1 MNLNRFKEIN
11 LFNAGT
17 SFFKQ
22 LKVPLNSNTT
32 TPLHLKDILKDKFKS
47 QEIFEKVSAAY
58 FLGLVDKSV
67 FDDNLSLLED
77 KKISY
82 EQADKKIHADYEG
95 MMIFAVRIEG
105 IASPTRTQ
113 LSDLTR
119 AFNRASQSL
128 PVVVLFQYGNFIT
141 LATSERTNY
150 KQVWREGEKIG
161 KISLLKDIDTLNPH
175 TGHIKILDDLERKR
189 DVRDF
194 SGLYQQWRDV
204 FNVQILN
211 AQFYKD
217 LSAWYYYAVSKI
229 KLPKIPDAYAGRANP
244 EEENIKQFVIRLIA
258 RLIFCWFLKEKEQL
272 IAPELLA
279 LYDHQGNPRYFIIK
293 EDEKTFLKENSYYG
307 GILQNIFFNCLNRP
321 MNYPK
326 GRLKKSEEAKYDP
339 TGRTKAEKK
348 LDYCCKHYLKK
359 NFDYDL
365 FNSIPFLNGG
375 LFDKIEGDNLWDRID
390 DKNIS
395 IPNELFYGRNL
406 SIGAGRNTIVAEG
419 INRILS
425 RYKFT
430 IAENTPLEEEVAL
443 DPELLGLIFENLLAE
458 VNTDDQA
465 ASKSAKKASG
475 SYYTPR
481 KVIDYMVNESLLLYL
496 KNYFKV
502 HGFDNKGK
510 KINDLV
516 YLDKVDSSDSKFCTT
531 IVNALD
537 DIKILDPACGSG
549 AFPMGML
556 NRIVQF
562 LLLVDPDNN
571 LWLSKYIKK
580 LPPELQETTRK
591 ELVRHDLN
599 YVRKLGIIRN
609 AIYGIDIQPMA
620 SHITKLRFFISL
632 LIDQKVDKSK
642 PDNNYNIIS
651 FPNIETKII
660 CADSLKNASTQ
671 LDWTDVN
678 LFEKL
683 KKSKEKY
690 YQPQIASKLE
700 EKDKIAEEIA
710 EMLSALY
717 SNFAEEITGRKAPD
731 PKSEKE
737 RNKHIFKEWFMHGS
751 VSAPFFNIDLFFPE
765 LEGVG
770 FDIVL
775 GNPPYGGAKISN
787 DLKNALG
794 IESKDPYG
802 AFISR
807 FIGDGTH
814 KRPTPLKRSGILALI
829 VSDTFMT
836 IKSHKP
842 LRRQI
847 MKNYIH
853 KMIRVH
859 PDTFK
864 ATVNTAIIIIQRNI
878 FPKNTPPDKY
888 NIDPNHHCLMADLT
902 TVSIHEKH
910 DRFLELLY
918 RTIDAEAVE
927 DIEKDSN
934 KLPVLKMHGDNWT
947 SESSEEYAIYT
958 YPQNLINTNSNL
970 PFFVASPKL
979 FAFMN
984 DNNDQTNRVKTKKKD
999 INGKQVQARY
1009 IPINGKEI
1017 PVVKLGEIADVKQGL
1032 ATGDN
1037 KAYLFQ
1043 NPQARGNYRSIEEF
1057 KEFLLTESDLEK
1069 ILNNEKLRLAVID
1082 KGISKNNEK
1091 SARYFDGRYIVPYD
1105 KGGASDAE
1113 GGWMPN
1119 YYVPTDYFIDW
1130 SEWAII
1136 RMKTYT
1142 IAQRIRDNNENK
1154 RILPHYETQKAAV
1167 FRNTDTYFLEGIT
1180 FSSRGV
1186 YSPTFRLK
1194 NNILYDKESSSIY
1207 SQRINELILIL
1218 NSRMTRYLFKND
1230 IQHTISSD
1238 VDSLKEID
1246 IFVSNLNKLNIS
1258 QCTQIIKKQ
1267 KQNPRYDYAS
1277 HEQIEIDRLVYEAYG
1292 LNEDDIQEVENWYV
1306 RRYPKLAAAQKA
1318 NLEAK
1323 QKAES
1328 K

>member
-1 MNLNRFKEIN
+1 MNLKIFAETNFFE
-11 LFNAGT
+11 AGT

-22 LKVPLNSNTT
+22 LNIRLNSNTT

-67 FDDNLSLLED
+67 FDDNLSLFED
-77 KKISY
+77 EKISY
-82 EQADKKIHADYEG
+82 EQADKKIHAGYEG
-95 MMIFAVRIEG
+95 MMIFAVQIDG
-105 IASPTRTQ
+105 IASPTRTH
-113 LSDLTR
+113 LADLTR
-119 AFNRASQSL
+119 AFNRASKNL
-128 PVVVLFQYGNFIT
+128 PVVVLFQYGSFIT
-141 LATSERTNY
+141 LATSKRTKY
-150 KQVWREGEKIG
+150 KQFWREGEKIG

-175 TGHIKILDDLERKR
+175 TGHIKILDNLALKP

-194 SGLYQQWRDV
+194 SGLYQQWRKVFDV
-204 FNVQILN
+204 QLLN
-211 AQFYKD
+211 RNFYKD

-229 KLPKIPDAYAGRANP
+229 RLSDIPDAYAGRANP

-258 RLIFCWFLKEKEQL
+258 RLIFCWFLKEKEEL
-272 IAPELLA
+272 IAPELLE
-279 LYDHQGNPRYFIIK
+279 LYDSQGNPRYLIIK
-293 EDEKTFLKENSYYG
+293 EDEKTFLKANSYYG
-307 GILQNIFFNCLNRP
+307 GILQNIFFNCLNKP

-326 GRLKKSEEAKYDP
+326 GRFKTSDYARYDP
-339 TGRTKAEKK
+339 TGRTKDEKK
-348 LDYCCKHYLKK
+348 LDYYCKHYLKE

-365 FNSIPFLNGG
+365 FNNIPFLNGG
-375 LFDKIEGDNLWDRID
+375 LFDKIEGDNLWDQID
-390 DKNIS
+390 DKNTS
-395 IPNELFYGRNL
+395 IPNELFYGKN
-406 SIGAGRNTIVAEG
+406 SSEG

-475 SYYTPR
+475 TYYTPR

-496 KNYFKV
+496 KNYFKE
-502 HGFDNKGK
+502 HGFDNKDK
-510 KINDLV
+510 KIDGLV
-516 YLDKVDSSDSKFCTT
+516 YLDNVDSSDSKFCTT

-562 LLLVDPDNN
+562 LFLVDRNNN

-580 LPPELQETTRK
+580 LPPELQETTKK
-591 ELVRHDLN
+591 ELIKHDLN

-660 CADSLKNASTQ
+660 CADSLKNSSSQ
-671 LDWTDVN
+671 INWMDEK

-683 KKSKEKY
+683 KESKEKY

-700 EKDKIAEEIA
+700 EKDKIAEQIA
-710 EMLSALY
+710 QMLSILY
-717 SNFAEEITGRKAPD
+717 PNFAEEITGRKELD
-731 PKSEKE
+731 SKSEKE

-807 FIGDGTH
+807 FVGDGTYQ
-814 KRPTPLKRSGILALI
+814 KPTPLKHGGILALI

-847 MKNYIH
+847 MNSYIH

-864 ATVNTAIIIIQRNI
+864 ATVNTAIIIIQRNV
-878 FPKNTPPDKY
+878 FPKDTPANKF
-888 NIDPNHHCLMADLT
+888 NIDPSHHCLMADLT
-902 TVSIHEKH
+902 TISIHEKH

-918 RTIDAEAVE
+918 RTIDVEPVEAIEE
-927 DIEKDSN
+927 DSHKP
-934 KLPVLKMHGDNWT
+934 PVLKMQGDNWT

-984 DNNDQTNRVKTKKKD
+984 DKTAKKQKQIEDNEVK
-999 INGKQVQARY
+999 ARL
-1009 IPINGKEI
+1009 IEINGKEI
-1017 PVVKLGEIADVKQGL
+1017 PVVKLGEIADVKKGID
-1032 ATGDN
+1032 TGEN
-1037 KAYLFQ
+1037 KYFLFQ
-1043 NPQARGNYRSIEEF
+1043 NPQARGNYKSIDDYRD
-1057 KEFLLTESDLEK
+1057 FLLSEQDLEK
-1069 ILNNEKLRLAVID
+1069 IRNDEKLRTAVID
-1082 KGISKNNEK
+1082 KGILKEK
-1091 SARYFDGRYIVPYD
+1091 TKSDRYFGGRFIVPYD
-1105 KGGASDAE
+1105 KGGESDSQ
-1113 GGWMPN
+1113 GGWLPN
-1119 YYVPTDYFIDW
+1119 YYVPTNYFIDW
-1130 SEWAII
+1130 GEESVKELYKRRFNSTNKATLRNKSYWFSKGLTFSLTGYYAPTI
-1136 RMKTYT
+1136 RMKPPGMF
-1142 IAQRIRDNNENK
+1142 DNKSSGIFTNIDLEYGLA
-1154 RILPHYETQKAAV
+1154 IL
-1167 FRNTDTYFLEGIT
+1167 
-1180 FSSRGV
+1180 SSKLSK
-1186 YSPTFRLK
+1186 YIMK
-1194 NNILYDKESSSIY
+1194 NYY
-1207 SQRINELILIL
+1207 
-1218 NSRMTRYLFKND
+1218 M
-1230 IQHTISSD
+1230 HTIDTQVGVFDEFSFAISELED
-1238 VDSLKEID
+1238 NI
-1246 IFVSNLNKLNIS
+1246 SNLVAE
-1258 QCTQIIKKQ
+1258 IIEKQ
-1267 KQNPRYDYAS
+1267 KINPKYNYAS
-1277 HEQIEIDRLVYEAYG
+1277 NEQIEIDKLVYKAYG
-1292 LNEDDIQEVENWYV
+1292 LNKDDIQEVENWYA
-1306 RRYPKLAAAQKA
+1306 RRYPKLVAAQKA

-1323 QKAES
+1323 KKAEQ

>member
-1 MNLNRFKEIN
+1 MTI
-11 LFNAGT
+11 
-17 SFFKQ
+17 
-22 LKVPLNSNTT
+22 
-32 TPLHLKDILKDKFKS
+32 
-47 QEIFEKVSAAY
+47 
-58 FLGLVDKSV
+58 
-67 FDDNLSLLED
+67 
-77 KKISY
+77 
-82 EQADKKIHADYEG
+82 
-95 MMIFAVRIEG
+95 
-105 IASPTRTQ
+105 
-113 LSDLTR
+113 
-119 AFNRASQSL
+119 
-128 PVVVLFQYGNFIT
+128 
-141 LATSERTNY
+141 
-150 KQVWREGEKIG
+150 RE
-161 KISLLKDIDTLNPH
+161 T
-175 TGHIKILDDLERKR
+175 
-189 DVRDF
+189 
-194 SGLYQQWRDV
+194 
-204 FNVQILN
+204 
-211 AQFYKD
+211 
-217 LSAWYYYAVSKI
+217 
-229 KLPKIPDAYAGRANP
+229 
-244 EEENIKQFVIRLIA
+244 
-258 RLIFCWFLKEKEQL
+258 
-272 IAPELLA
+272 
-279 LYDHQGNPRYFIIK
+279 PRYLITK
-293 EDEKTFLKENSYYG
+293 EDEKTFLKANSYYG
-307 GILQNIFFNCLNRP
+307 GILQNIFFNCLNKP

-326 GRLKKSEEAKYDP
+326 GRLQPSDKARYDP
-339 TGRTKAEKK
+339 TGRTKTEKK
-348 LDYCCKHYLKK
+348 LDYCCKHYLTE

-375 LFDKIEGDNLWDRID
+375 LFDKIDGDNLWDRID

-395 IPNELFYGRNL
+395 IPNELFYGKSL
-406 SIGAGRNTIVAEG
+406 SITTERNTIVTEG

-430 IAENTPLEEEVAL
+430 IAENTPLEEEIAL

-458 VNTDDQA
+458 VNTDDLA

-496 KNYFKV
+496 KNYFEE
-502 HGFDNKGK
+502 HGFNNKDK
-510 KINDLV
+510 KIDELV
-516 YLDKVDSSDSKFCTT
+516 YLDKVDSSDSKFCIT

-591 ELVRHDLN
+591 ELVKHDLN

-609 AIYGIDIQPMA
+609 AIYGIDMQPMA

-671 LDWTDVN
+671 INWTE
-678 LFEKL
+678 EKL
-683 KKSKEKY
+683 FKKLKESKEKY

-700 EKDKIAEEIA
+700 EKDKIAGEIA

-717 SNFAEEITGRKAPD
+717 PNFSEEITGRKLKD
-731 PKSEKE
+731 PKSEEEK
-737 RNKHIFKEWFMHGS
+737 NKRIFKEWFMHGS

-794 IESKDPYG
+794 IGSKDPYG

-807 FIGDGTH
+807 FIGDGSYH
-814 KRPTPLKRSGILALI
+814 RPTPLKHSGILALI

-836 IKSHKP
+836 IKSHRP

-847 MKNYIH
+847 MNSYIH

-864 ATVNTAIIIIQRNI
+864 ATVNTAIIIIQRNV
-878 FPKNTPPDKY
+878 FPKDTPANKF

-902 TVSIHEKH
+902 TISIHENH

-918 RTIDAEAVE
+918 RTIDAEAIE
-927 DIEKDSN
+927 DIKKDSD
-934 KLPVLKMHGDNWT
+934 KLSVLKMQGDNWT
-947 SESSEEYAIYT
+947 SESSEEYAIYS

-984 DNNDQTNRVKTKKKD
+984 DNNNDNNRVKVEIKYFKS
-999 INGKQVQARY
+999 KQVRVRTIQV
-1009 IPINGKEI
+1009 NHTNVE
-1017 PVVKLGEIADVKQGL
+1017 VMKLGDVGSAPHGISTGNNKKYIRALRGTKGSYKIIEDNMICSDEEI
-1032 ATGDN
+1032 N
-1037 KAYLFQ
+1037 
-1043 NPQARGNYRSIEEF
+1043 SI
-1057 KEFLLTESDLEK
+1057 SG
-1069 ILNNEKLRLAVID
+1069 NEKVHGLNKDWNILE
-1082 KGISKNNEK
+1082 GC
-1091 SARYFDGRYIVPYD
+1091 FVPFE
-1105 KGGASDAE
+1105 KGGESNAD
-1113 GGWMPN
+1113 GGWLPN
-1119 YYVPTDYFIDW
+1119 YYVPTPYYINWAKGAISDMRKNPGFRWFNVKYFF
-1130 SEWAII
+1130 
-1136 RMKTYT
+1136 K
-1142 IAQRIRDNNENK
+1142 K
-1154 RILPHYETQKAAV
+1154 GL
-1167 FRNTDTYFLEGIT
+1167 T
-1180 FSSRGV
+1180 FSISGI
-1186 YSPTFRLK
+1186 YAPTFRLNSGGVFEAKGSGLFCDILEDETLLGIMSSKLAKFIFK
-1194 NNILYDKESSSIY
+1194 NFIKHSIDTSGDDIASFTLLNIDEDISKNLRKKVSSI
-1207 SQRINELILIL
+1207 I
-1218 NSRMTRYLFKND
+1218 
-1230 IQHTISSD
+1230 
-1238 VDSLKEID
+1238 EI
-1246 IFVSNLNKLNIS
+1246 
-1258 QCTQIIKKQ
+1258 Q
-1267 KQNPRYDYAS
+1267 KQNPRYDYAC

-1292 LNEDDIQEVENWYV
+1292 LNKDDIQEVENWYV

>member
-1 MNLNRFKEIN
+1 M
-11 LFNAGT
+11 
-17 SFFKQ
+17 
-22 LKVPLNSNTT
+22 P
-32 TPLHLKDILKDKFKS
+32 DI
-47 QEIFEKVSAAY
+47 A
-58 FLGLVDKSV
+58 
-67 FDDNLSLLED
+67 
-77 KKISY
+77 
-82 EQADKKIHADYEG
+82 
-95 MMIFAVRIEG
+95 
-105 IASPTRTQ
+105 
-113 LSDLTR
+113 
-119 AFNRASQSL
+119 
-128 PVVVLFQYGNFIT
+128 
-141 LATSERTNY
+141 
-150 KQVWREGEKIG
+150 
-161 KISLLKDIDTLNPH
+161 
-175 TGHIKILDDLERKR
+175 
-189 DVRDF
+189 
-194 SGLYQQWRDV
+194 
-204 FNVQILN
+204 
-211 AQFYKD
+211 
-217 LSAWYYYAVSKI
+217 
-229 KLPKIPDAYAGRANP
+229 DAYAGRANP
-244 EEENIKQFVIRLIA
+244 EEENTKQFVIRLIA
-258 RLIFCWFLKEKEQL
+258 RLIFCWFLKEKEHL
-272 IAPELLA
+272 IAPELLE
-279 LYDHQGNPRYFIIK
+279 LYDHQGDSRCFIIK
-293 EDEKTFLKENSYYG
+293 EDEKTFLKANSYYG
-307 GILQNIFFNCLNRP
+307 GILQNIFFNCLNKP

-326 GRLKKSEEAKYDP
+326 GRLKKSDYAQYDP
-339 TGRTKAEKK
+339 TGRTKAEKR
-348 LDYCCKHYLKK
+348 LDYRCKHYLIE

-375 LFDKIEGDNLWDRID
+375 LFDKIDGDNLWDQVD

-395 IPNELFYGRNL
+395 IPNELFYGRN
-406 SIGAGRNTIVAEG
+406 SSEG
-419 INRILS
+419 INQILS

-458 VNTDDQA
+458 VNTDDKA

-475 SYYTPR
+475 TYYTPR

-496 KNYFKV
+496 KNYFKE
-502 HGFDNKGK
+502 HGFDNNDK
-510 KINDLV
+510 KIDDLV
-516 YLDKVDSSDSKFCTT
+516 YLDKVDSSDSKFCAA

-562 LLLVDPDNN
+562 LYLVDPDNN
-571 LWLSKYIKK
+571 LWLSKYITK

-591 ELVRHDLN
+591 ELVKHDLN

-620 SHITKLRFFISL
+620 SHITKLRFFVSL

-671 LDWTDVN
+671 IDWTAEN
-678 LFEKL
+678 LFKKL
-683 KKSKEKY
+683 KQSKEKY

-700 EKDKIAEEIA
+700 EKDKIAEQIA

-717 SNFAEEITGRKAPD
+717 PNFAEEITGRREAD

-765 LEGVG
+765 LKGDG

-787 DLKNALG
+787 DLRNALG

-807 FIGDGTH
+807 FIGDGDY
-814 KRPTPLKRSGILALI
+814 KRPTPLKHSGILALI

-847 MKNYIH
+847 MNSYIH

-864 ATVNTAIIIIQRNI
+864 ATVNTAIIIIQRNV
-878 FPKNTPPDKY
+878 FPKDTPANKF
-888 NIDPNHHCLMADLT
+888 NIDPNHQCLMTDLT
-902 TVSIHEKH
+902 TISIHENH

-918 RTIDAEAVE
+918 RTIDTELVE
-927 DIEKDSN
+927 DIEKHSN
-934 KLPVLKMHGDNWT
+934 KLPVLKRKGDNWT

-984 DNNDQTNRVKTKKKD
+984 DKTAKKKD
-999 INGKQVQARY
+999 MQIEANKVKARL
-1009 IPINGKEI
+1009 IEINGKEI
-1017 PVVKLGEIADVKQGL
+1017 PVVKLGEIAENVGGVK
-1032 ATGDN
+1032 T
-1037 KAYLFQ
+1037 Y
-1043 NPQARGNYRSIEEF
+1043 
-1057 KEFLLTESDLEK
+1057 
-1069 ILNNEKLRLAVID
+1069 NNERYIKTIKRRGRYTIIQPSEITIHLNTIEKN
-1082 KGISKNNEK
+1082 KGIK
-1091 SARYFDGRYIVPYD
+1091 STKPYFVEFD
-1105 KGGASDAE
+1105 KSGEMISDN
-1113 GGWMPN
+1113 GMLIN
-1119 YYVPTDYFIDW
+1119 YYKPCEFYIDW
-1130 SEWAII
+1130 SEKAVSFYKANNGLRNKHRYFQQGITYSVTGVYAPTFRMGTGFIFGQKGATIYCDLYSIQELLGVLCSKLI
-1136 RMKTYT
+1136 RFEIKNYLSHGVDNTDSL
-1142 IAQRIRDNNENK
+1142 IAEIVFPSNFNK
-1154 RILPHYETQKAAV
+1154 RI
-1167 FRNTDTYFLEGIT
+1167 
-1180 FSSRGV
+1180 
-1186 YSPTFRLK
+1186 
-1194 NNILYDKESSSIY
+1194 
-1207 SQRINELILIL
+1207 
-1218 NSRMTRYLFKND
+1218 
-1230 IQHTISSD
+1230 
-1238 VDSLKEID
+1238 
-1246 IFVSNLNKLNIS
+1246 KLLAN
-1258 QCTQIIKKQ
+1258 QIIKKQ

-1277 HEQIEIDRLVYEAYG
+1277 NEQLKMDRLVYEAYG
-1292 LNEDDIQEVENWYV
+1292 LNEDDIREVENWYV
-1306 RRYPKLAAAQKA
+1306 RRYPKLAAAQRA

>member
-1 MNLNRFKEIN
+1 MVCGNKMNLKIFAETN

-22 LKVPLNSNTT
+22 LNIRLNSNTT
-32 TPLHLKDILKDKFKS
+32 TLLHLKDILKDKFKS
-47 QEIFEKVSAAY
+47 QEIFEKVSAAC
-58 FLGLVDKSV
+58 FLGLMDKSV
-67 FDDNLSLLED
+67 FDDNLSLFED
-77 KKISY
+77 GKISY
-82 EQADKKIHADYEG
+82 EQAEQRIHAGYEG
-95 MMIFAVRIEG
+95 MMIFAVQIDG

-113 LSDLTR
+113 LADLTR
-119 AFNRASQSL
+119 AFNRASKNL
-128 PVVVLFQYGNFIT
+128 PVVVLFQYGKCIT
-141 LATSERTNY
+141 LATSERTKY
-150 KQVWREGEKIG
+150 KQTWREGEKIG
-161 KISLLKDIDTLNPH
+161 KISLLKDIDALNPH
-175 TGHIKILDDLERKR
+175 TGHIKILDNLALKPG
-189 DVRDF
+189 VWSF
-194 SGLYQQWRDV
+194 SELYRQWREV
-204 FNVQILN
+204 FDVQILN
-211 AQFYKD
+211 VQFYKD
-217 LSAWYYYAVSKI
+217 LSSWYYYAVSKI
-229 KLPKIPDAYAGRANP
+229 KLPDIPDAYAGRANP

-272 IAPELLA
+272 IAPELLE
-279 LYDHQGNPRYFIIK
+279 LYDHQGNPRYFITK
-293 EDEKTFLKENSYYG
+293 DDEKTFLKANSYYG
-307 GILQNIFFNCLNRP
+307 GILQNIFFNCLNNP
-321 MNYPK
+321 MNYPN
-326 GRLKKSEEAKYDP
+326 GRLKTSEYAQYDT

-348 LDYCCKHYLKK
+348 LNYRCKHYLKE

-375 LFDKIEGDNLWDRID
+375 LFDKIQGDNLWDRID

-395 IPNELFYGRNL
+395 IPNELFYGKSL
-406 SIGAGRNTIVAEG
+406 SITTERNTITTEG

-496 KNYFKV
+496 KNYLKK
-502 HGFDNKGK
+502 HGFDNKDK
-510 KINDLV
+510 KIDELV

-591 ELVRHDLN
+591 ELIKHDLN

-632 LIDQKVDKSK
+632 LIDQRVDKSR

-660 CADSLKNASTQ
+660 CADSLKNSSTQ
-671 LDWTDVN
+671 INWAEEK

-683 KKSKEKY
+683 KESKEKY

-710 EMLSALY
+710 EMLSILY
-717 SNFAEEITGRKAPD
+717 PNFAEEITGRKEPD

-737 RNKHIFKEWFMHGS
+737 RNKHIFKEWVMHGS

-787 DLKNALG
+787 DLKNDLG

-807 FIGDGTH
+807 FVGDGTH
-814 KRPTPLKRSGILALI
+814 QRPTPLKHSGILALI

-836 IKSHKP
+836 IKSHRP

-847 MKNYIH
+847 MNSYIH

-864 ATVNTAIIIIQRNI
+864 ATVNTAIIIIQRNV
-878 FPKNTPPDKY
+878 FPQDTPANKF

-918 RTIDAEAVE
+918 RTIDAEVVE
-927 DIEKDSN
+927 DIEKDSH
-934 KLPVLKMHGDNWT
+934 KLPVLKMQGDNWT

-958 YPQNLINTNSNL
+958 YPQDLINTNSSL

-979 FAFMN
+979 FTFMN
-984 DNNDQTNRVKTKKKD
+984 DKTAKKKD
-999 INGKQVQARY
+999 VRIEGNEIKARLIEINS
-1009 IPINGKEI
+1009 KEI
-1017 PVVKLGEIADVKQGL
+1017 PVVKLGEIAEVKKGID
-1032 ATGDN
+1032 TGEN
-1037 KAYLFQ
+1037 KYFLFQ
-1043 NPQARGNYRSIEEF
+1043 NLQARGNYKSIYDYRD
-1057 KEFLLTESDLEK
+1057 FLLSEKDLEK
-1069 ILNNEKLRLAVID
+1069 IRNDEKLRTAVIN
-1082 KGISKNNEK
+1082 KGILKEK
-1091 SARYFDGRYIVPYD
+1091 TNSDRYFGGRFIVPYD
-1105 KGGASDAE
+1105 KGGESDSQ
-1113 GGWMPN
+1113 GGWLPN
-1119 YYVPTDYFIDW
+1119 YYVPTDYFINWAYDYV
-1130 SEWAII
+1130 SELKQRTNRTSGNHKSTI
-1136 RMKTYT
+1136 RNIEYWFK
-1142 IAQRIRDNNENK
+1142 
-1154 RILPHYETQKAAV
+1154 L
-1167 FRNTDTYFLEGIT
+1167 GIT
-1180 FSSRGV
+1180 FSLTGF
-1186 YSPTFRLK
+1186 YAPTVRISAGAMFDNNGSLIFPKDGYLK
-1194 NNILYDKESSSIY
+1194 HFLVILASYFGKF
-1207 SQRINELILIL
+1207 
-1218 NSRMTRYLFKND
+1218 LFKTIIN
-1230 IQHTISSD
+1230 HTVHAH
-1238 VDSLKEID
+1238 VDDFKKVPIVLRK
-1246 IFVSNLNKLNIS
+1246 NKFEEKFL
-1258 QCTQIIKKQ
+1258 QQIIEKQ

-1323 QKAES
+1323 QKAEI

>member
-1 MNLNRFKEIN
+1 MQMNLSIFLDKN

-17 SFFKQ
+17 LLFKQ
-22 LKVPLNSNTT
+22 LNIPLNSNTT
-32 TPLHLKDILKDKFKS
+32 TSLHLKDILKDKFKT

-67 FDDNLSLLED
+67 FDDNLSLFD
-77 KKISY
+77 DGNVTFD
-82 EQADKKIHADYEG
+82 QAVEKIHADYEG
-95 MMIFAVRIEG
+95 MMIFAVRIDG
-105 IASPTRTQ
+105 IDSPTRTQ

-119 AFNRASQSL
+119 AFNRVSKSL
-128 PVVVLFQYGNFIT
+128 PVVVLFQYNDFLT
-141 LATSERTNY
+141 LATSKRTKY
-150 KQVWREGEKIG
+150 KQTWREGEKIG
-161 KISLLKDIDTLNPH
+161 KISLLKDIDILNPH
-175 TGHIKILDDLERKR
+175 TGHIKILDDLALKPG
-189 DVRDF
+189 VRDF
-194 SGLYQQWRDV
+194 NGLYQQWREV
-204 FNVQILN
+204 FDVQILN
-211 AQFYKD
+211 EQFYKD

-229 KLPKIPDAYAGRANP
+229 KLPDIPDAYAGRANP

-272 IAPELLA
+272 IAPELLE
-279 LYDHQGNPRYFIIK
+279 LYDHQGTPRYFITK
-293 EDEKTFLKENSYYG
+293 DDEKTFLKANSYYG
-307 GILQNIFFNCLNRP
+307 GILQNIFFNCLNNP
-321 MNYPK
+321 MNYPN
-326 GRLKKSEEAKYDP
+326 GRLKTSEYAQYDP
-339 TGRTKAEKK
+339 TGRTKTEKK
-348 LDYCCKHYLKK
+348 LDYRCKHYLTE

-365 FNSIPFLNGG
+365 FNNIPFLNGG
-375 LFDKIEGDNLWDRID
+375 LFDKIQGDNLWDRID

-395 IPNELFYGRNL
+395 IPNELFYGKNL
-406 SIGAGRNTIVAEG
+406 SITTERNTIITEG

-481 KVIDYMVNESLLLYL
+481 KVIDYMVNESLLLYI
-496 KNYFKV
+496 KRYFKE
-502 HGFDNKGK
+502 HGFNNKDK
-510 KINDLV
+510 KIDDLV
-516 YLDKVDSSDSKFCTT
+516 YLDKVDSSDSNFCTT

-556 NRIVQF
+556 NRIVRF
-562 LLLVDPDNN
+562 LFLVDRDNN

-591 ELVRHDLN
+591 ELVKHDLN

-632 LIDQKVDKSK
+632 LIDQKVDKSR

-660 CADSLKNASTQ
+660 CADSLKNSSFQ
-671 LDWTDVN
+671 IDWTEEK

-683 KKSKEKY
+683 KESKEKY

-710 EMLSALY
+710 QIFSVLY
-717 SNFAEEITGRKAPD
+717 PNFAEEITGRKLKD
-731 PKSEKE
+731 PKSEEEK
-737 RNKHIFKEWFMHGS
+737 NKSIFKEWFMHGS

-787 DLKNALG
+787 DLKKDLG

-807 FIGDGTH
+807 FVGDETN
-814 KRPTPLKRSGILALI
+814 KRPTILKHNGILALI

-836 IKSHKP
+836 IKSHRP

-847 MKNYIH
+847 MNSYIH

-878 FPKNTPPDKY
+878 FPKDTPANKF
-888 NIDPNHHCLMADLT
+888 NIDPNHRCLMADLT
-902 TVSIHEKH
+902 TISIHENH

-918 RTIDAEAVE
+918 RTIDTEALE
-927 DIEKDSN
+927 DIEKDSD
-934 KLPVLKMHGDNWT
+934 KLPVLKMQSDNWT

-984 DNNDQTNRVKTKKKD
+984 DNNDQANRVKTKKKD
-999 INGKQVQARY
+999 INGKQVQFRY

-1037 KAYLFQ
+1037 KVYLFQ
-1043 NPQARGNYRSIEEF
+1043 NPEARGNYRSIEDYKKF
-1057 KEFLLTESDLEK
+1057 VLTEKDLEK
-1069 ILNNEKLRLAVID
+1069 IRNNEELRLVVID
-1082 KGISKNNEK
+1082 KGISKNNKK
-1091 SARYFDGRYIVPYD
+1091 SRRYFGGRYIVPYD

-1130 SEWAII
+1130 SEWAVN
-1136 RMKTYT
+1136 RMKTLT
-1142 IAQRIRDNNENK
+1142 INERDGKGSNK
-1154 RILPHYETQKAAV
+1154 ICSRFQNVEYSYKYFI
-1167 FRNTDTYFLEGIT
+1167 TYSRTGI
-1180 FSSRGV
+1180 
-1186 YSPTFRLK
+1186 YAPTFRI
-1194 NNILYDKESSSIY
+1194 NIGGCFDTKSNAVFISEQHLGF
-1207 SQRINELILIL
+1207 L
-1218 NSRMTRYLFKND
+1218 NSILFRFLFKVYQIHTVQAEGDTLLESPLIANSKD
-1230 IQHTISSD
+1230 IRYIR
-1238 VDSLKEID
+1238 K
-1246 IFVSNLNKLNIS
+1246 
-1258 QCTQIIKKQ
+1258 IIQEQ
-1267 KQNPRYDYAS
+1267 KQNLRYDYAS
-1277 HEQIEIDRLVYEAYG
+1277 YEQIEIDRLVYEAYG
-1292 LNEDDIQEVENWYV
+1292 LNEDDVKEVENWYV

-1323 QKAES
+1323 QKAEI

>member
-1 MNLNRFKEIN
+1 
-11 LFNAGT
+11 
-17 SFFKQ
+17 
-22 LKVPLNSNTT
+22 
-32 TPLHLKDILKDKFKS
+32 
-47 QEIFEKVSAAY
+47 
-58 FLGLVDKSV
+58 
-67 FDDNLSLLED
+67 
-77 KKISY
+77 
-82 EQADKKIHADYEG
+82 
-95 MMIFAVRIEG
+95 
-105 IASPTRTQ
+105 
-113 LSDLTR
+113 
-119 AFNRASQSL
+119 
-128 PVVVLFQYGNFIT
+128 
-141 LATSERTNY
+141 
-150 KQVWREGEKIG
+150 
-161 KISLLKDIDTLNPH
+161 
-175 TGHIKILDDLERKR
+175 
-189 DVRDF
+189 
-194 SGLYQQWRDV
+194 
-204 FNVQILN
+204 
-211 AQFYKD
+211 
-217 LSAWYYYAVSKI
+217 
-229 KLPKIPDAYAGRANP
+229 
-244 EEENIKQFVIRLIA
+244 
-258 RLIFCWFLKEKEQL
+258 
-272 IAPELLA
+272 
-279 LYDHQGNPRYFIIK
+279 
-293 EDEKTFLKENSYYG
+293 
-307 GILQNIFFNCLNRP
+307 

-326 GRLKKSEEAKYDP
+326 GRLKTSDYAQYDS

-348 LDYCCKHYLKK
+348 LNYRCKHYLKE

-365 FNSIPFLNGG
+365 FNNIPFLNGG
-375 LFDKIEGDNLWDRID
+375 LFDKIQGDNLWDRID

-395 IPNELFYGRNL
+395 IPNELFYGKSL
-406 SIGAGRNTIVAEG
+406 SITTERNTIVTEG

-496 KNYFKV
+496 KNYFKEN
-502 HGFDNKGK
+502 GFNNKDK
-510 KINDLV
+510 KIDDLV

-562 LLLVDPDNN
+562 LFLVDPDNN

-591 ELVRHDLN
+591 ELVKHDLN

-609 AIYGIDIQPMA
+609 AIYGVDIQPMA

-660 CADSLKNASTQ
+660 CADSLKNASSQ
-671 LDWTDVN
+671 INWIDEN

-710 EMLSALY
+710 QIFSVLY
-717 SNFAEEITGRKAPD
+717 PNFAEEITGRKLKD
-731 PKSEKE
+731 PKSEEEK
-737 RNKHIFKEWFMHGS
+737 NKSIFKEWFMHGS

-807 FIGDGTH
+807 FIGDGSY
-814 KRPTPLKRSGILALI
+814 KRPTPLKHSGILALI

-836 IKSHKP
+836 IKSHRP

-864 ATVNTAIIIIQRNI
+864 ATVNTAIIIIQRNV

-888 NIDPNHHCLMADLT
+888 NIDPNHQCLMADLT
-902 TVSIHEKH
+902 TISIHEKH

-918 RTIDAEAVE
+918 RTIDVEAE
-927 DIEKDSN
+927 DIEKDSDR
-934 KLPVLKMHGDNWT
+934 LPVLKMHGDNWT

-979 FAFMN
+979 FKFMN
-984 DNNDQTNRVKTKKKD
+984 DNNDQTNTVKTKNKD
-999 INGKQVQARY
+999 INGKQVQVRY
-1009 IPINGKEI
+1009 IPINSKEI
-1017 PVVKLGEIADVKQGL
+1017 PVVKLGEIAEVKVGL
-1032 ATGDN
+1032 QTGDN
-1037 KAYLFQ
+1037 KAYLYQ
-1043 NPQARGNYRSIEEF
+1043 NPHARGNYRSIEDY
-1057 KEFLLTESDLEK
+1057 KEVVLTEKDLEK
-1069 ILNNEKLRLAVID
+1069 IRNNEELRLAVID
-1082 KGISKNNEK
+1082 KGISKNNK
-1091 SARYFDGRYIVPYD
+1091 NNRYFGGRYIVPYD
-1105 KGGASDAE
+1105 KGGASNAV

-1130 SEWAII
+1130 SEWAVD
-1136 RMKTYT
+1136 RMKTLT
-1142 IAQRIRDNNENK
+1142 SKKQGGKIASRFQNK
-1154 RILPHYETQKAAV
+1154 E
-1167 FRNTDTYFLEGIT
+1167 FYFVQGISWSDAG
-1180 FSSRGV
+1180 F
-1186 YSPTFRLK
+1186 YSPTIRISGESVFDVKGSRMIV
-1194 NNILYDKESSSIY
+1194 NNPTNILG
-1207 SQRINELILIL
+1207 LL
-1218 NSRMTRYLFKND
+1218 NSHLIKLYIKSVNNTTVST
-1230 IQHTISSD
+1230 Q
-1238 VDSLKEID
+1238 VDDFRELNIPCDID
-1246 IFVSNLNKLNIS
+1246 INIEHYIKD
-1258 QCTQIIKKQ
+1258 IIEKQ
-1267 KQNPRYDYAS
+1267 KQNSRYDYAS
-1277 HEQIEIDRLVYEAYG
+1277 YEQREIDRFVYEAYG
-1292 LNEDDIQEVENWYV
+1292 LNEDDVQEVENWYM

-1318 NLEAK
+1318 NLEAR

>member
-1 MNLNRFKEIN
+1 MNLNPFKEIN

-22 LKVPLNSNTT
+22 LNIRLNSSSTLSL
-32 TPLHLKDILKDKFKS
+32 PLKSILKDKFKS
-47 QEIFEKVSAAY
+47 QEIFEKVSETC
-58 FLGLVDKSV
+58 FLGLVDMSV
-67 FDDNLSLLED
+67 FDDNLSLFED

-82 EQADKKIHADYEG
+82 EQAGKKIHAGYEG

-105 IASPTRTQ
+105 IALPTRTQ
-113 LSDLTR
+113 LADLTR

-141 LATSERTNY
+141 LATSERTKY
-150 KQVWREGEKIG
+150 KQTWREGEKIG
-161 KISLLKDIDTLNPH
+161 KISLLKDIDTLSTH
-175 TGHIKILDDLERKR
+175 AGHNKILNDLVLKPG
-189 DVRDF
+189 VRDF
-194 SGLYQQWRDV
+194 NGLYRQWKDV
-204 FNVQILN
+204 FDVQILN
-211 AQFYKD
+211 EDFYKD
-217 LSAWYYYAVSKI
+217 LSAWYYYAVSTI
-229 KLPKIPDAYAGRANP
+229 KLPDIPDAYAGRANP

-258 RLIFCWFLKEKEQL
+258 RLIFCWFLKEKEPL
-272 IAPELLA
+272 ISPKLLE
-279 LYDHQGNPRYFIIK
+279 LYDPQGNPRYLITK
-293 EDEKTFLKENSYYG
+293 EDEKTFLKANSYYG
-307 GILQNIFFNCLNRP
+307 GILQNIFFNCLNKP

-326 GRLKKSEEAKYDP
+326 GRLKTSDYAQYDS

-348 LDYCCKHYLKK
+348 LDYCCKHYLTE

-365 FNSIPFLNGG
+365 FNNIPFLNGG
-375 LFDKIEGDNLWDRID
+375 LFDKIQGDNLWDRID

-395 IPNELFYGRNL
+395 IPNELFYGKNL
-406 SIGAGRNTIVAEG
+406 SIGTGRNTIVTEG

-425 RYKFT
+425 KYKFT

-496 KNYFKV
+496 EKYFKEN
-502 HGFDNKGK
+502 GFDNKDKEIG
-510 KINDLV
+510 DLV
-516 YLDKVDSSDSKFCTT
+516 YLDKVDSSDNKFCIT

-562 LLLVDPDNN
+562 LFFVDPNNN
-571 LWLSKYIKK
+571 LWLSKYIKR

-591 ELVRHDLN
+591 ELVKHDLN

-660 CADSLKNASTQ
+660 CADSLKNASAQ
-671 LDWTDVN
+671 INWTE
-678 LFEKL
+678 EKL
-683 KKSKEKY
+683 FKKLKESKEKY

-717 SNFAEEITGRKAPD
+717 PNFSEEITGRKLKD
-731 PKSEKE
+731 PKSEEEK
-737 RNKHIFKEWFMHGS
+737 NKRIFKEWFMHGS

-814 KRPTPLKRSGILALI
+814 KRPTPLKHSGILALI

-847 MKNYIH
+847 MNSYIH

-864 ATVNTAIIIIQRNI
+864 ATVNTAIIIIQRNV
-878 FPKNTPPDKY
+878 FPKDTPANKY

-902 TVSIHEKH
+902 TISIHENH

-918 RTIDAEAVE
+918 RTIDVKAEE

-934 KLPVLKMHGDNWT
+934 KLSVLKMQGDNWT
-947 SESSEEYAIYT
+947 NESSEEYAIYT
-958 YPQNLINTNSNL
+958 YPQNLIKTNSNL
-970 PFFVASPKL
+970 PFFVASPLL
-979 FAFMN
+979 FKKMFLKKRVLLKSEI
-984 DNNDQTNRVKTKKKD
+984 DEICGGIKSYNNKKYICSIDGSDSYKKINKDLIVNRELSESEKQNGLLNSENIGKIYLKFEKGGETIKQNMCFNNYFYPTKFYFPWDKNT
-999 INGKQVQARY
+999 I
-1009 IPINGKEI
+1009 KE
-1017 PVVKLGEIADVKQGL
+1017 
-1032 ATGDN
+1032 
-1037 KAYLFQ
+1037 
-1043 NPQARGNYRSIEEF
+1043 
-1057 KEFLLTESDLEK
+1057 LEPK
-1069 ILNNEKLRLAVID
+1069 NALR
-1082 KGISKNNEK
+1082 NRH
-1091 SARYFDGRYIVPYD
+1091 RYFSSGIGV
-1105 KGGASDAE
+1105 
-1113 GGWMPN
+1113 N
-1119 YYVPTDYFIDW
+1119 
-1130 SEWAII
+1130 
-1136 RMKTYT
+1136 
-1142 IAQRIRDNNENK
+1142 
-1154 RILPHYETQKAAV
+1154 AA
-1167 FRNTDTYFLEGIT
+1167 
-1180 FSSRGV
+1180 GV
-1186 YSPTFRLK
+1186 YSPLFRISELQLFQNGYQVIFLK
-1194 NNILYDKESSSIY
+1194 DITKSFIL
-1207 SQRINELILIL
+1207 LGILCSTL
-1218 NSRMTRYLFKND
+1218 TRYNFNVFLN
-1230 IQHTISSD
+1230 HTVNSNAQDVEGIPISY
-1238 VDSLKEID
+1238 
-1246 IFVSNLNKLNIS
+1246 SNLDNKIE
-1258 QCTQIIKKQ
+1258 IKTK
-1267 KQNPRYDYAS
+1267 KLYEKLESNPEYIFLD
-1277 HEQIEIDRLVYEAYG
+1277 EQIEIDRLVYEAYG
-1292 LNEDDIQEVENWYV
+1292 LNKDDIQEVENWYV

>member
-22 LKVPLNSNTT
+22 LKVGLNSNTT

-47 QEIFEKVSAAY
+47 QKIFKKVSETY

-67 FDDNLSLLED
+67 FED
-77 KKISY
+77 EKISY
-82 EQADKKIHADYEG
+82 EQADKKIYKDYEG
-95 MMIFAVRIEG
+95 MMIFAVQIDE
-105 IASPTRTQ
+105 IDSPTRTQ

-119 AFNRASQSL
+119 AFNRASKSL

-141 LATSERTNY
+141 LATSERITY
-150 KQVWREGEKIG
+150 QQPWREGEKIG
-161 KISLLKDIDTLNPH
+161 KISLLKDIDTQNPH
-175 TGHIKILDDLERKR
+175 TGHIKILNDLILKPG
-189 DVRDF
+189 VRDF
-194 SGLYQQWRDV
+194 NGLYHQWRKV
-204 FNVQILN
+204 FDVQILN
-211 AQFYKD
+211 EQFYKD

-229 KLPKIPDAYAGRANP
+229 KLPDIPDAYTGRPNP

-272 IAPELLA
+272 ISPKLLE
-279 LYDHQGNPRYFIIK
+279 LYDPQGNPRYFITK
-293 EDEKTFLKENSYYG
+293 DDEKTFLKANSYYG
-307 GILQNIFFNCLNRP
+307 GILQNIFFNCLNKP
-321 MNYPK
+321 MHYPK
-326 GRLKKSEEAKYDP
+326 GRLKASDEAKYDP

-348 LDYCCKHYLKK
+348 LDYCCKHYLTE

-375 LFDKIEGDNLWDRID
+375 LFDKIQGDNLWDRID

-395 IPNELFYGRNL
+395 IPNELFYGKSL
-406 SIGAGRNTIVAEG
+406 SIITGRNTIVTEG
-419 INRILS
+419 INLILS

-458 VNTDDQA
+458 VNTDDLA

-496 KNYFKV
+496 KNYFKK
-502 HGFDNKGK
+502 HGFNNKDK
-510 KINDLV
+510 KIDDLV
-516 YLDKVDSSDSKFCTT
+516 YLDKVDSSDSKFCTA

-562 LLLVDPDNN
+562 LFLVDPNNN

-580 LPPELQETTRK
+580 LPPELQETTRR
-591 ELVRHDLN
+591 ELVKHDLN

-642 PDNNYNIIS
+642 PNNNYNIIS

-660 CADSLKNASTQ
+660 CADSLKNSSTQ
-671 LDWTDVN
+671 IDWSEEK

-700 EKDKIAEEIA
+700 EKDKIAKEIA
-710 EMLSALY
+710 QMFSILY
-717 SNFAEEITGRKAPD
+717 PNFAEEITGRKEPD

-751 VSAPFFNIDLFFPE
+751 VSAPFFNMDLFFPE
-765 LEGVG
+765 LKGAG

-794 IESKDPYG
+794 IKSKDPYG

-807 FIGDGTH
+807 FVGDGTH
-814 KRPTPLKRSGILALI
+814 KRPTPLKHNGILALI

-836 IKSHKP
+836 IKSHRP

-847 MKNYIH
+847 MNSYIH

-878 FPKNTPPDKY
+878 FPKDTPANKF
-888 NIDPNHHCLMADLT
+888 NIDPNHRCLMADLT
-902 TVSIHEKH
+902 TISIHENH
-910 DRFLELLY
+910 NRFLELLY
-918 RTIDAEAVE
+918 RTIDAELVE

-934 KLPVLKMHGDNWT
+934 KLPVLKMQGDNWT
-947 SESSEEYAIYT
+947 SESSEEYAIYI
-958 YPQNLINTNSNL
+958 YSQNLINTNSNL

-984 DNNDQTNRVKTKKKD
+984 DNNDQTNTVKTKNKD
-999 INGKQVQARY
+999 INGKQIKVRHIQ
-1009 IPINGKEI
+1009 INGMEI
-1017 PVVKLGEIADVKQGL
+1017 PVVRLGDIAEVKVGL
-1032 ATGDN
+1032 QTGDN

-1043 NPQARGNYRSIEEF
+1043 NPQARGNYRSIEDYKKF
-1057 KEFLLTESDLEK
+1057 VLTEKDLEK
-1069 ILNNEKLRLAVID
+1069 IRNNEELRLTVIN
-1082 KGISKNNEK
+1082 KGISKNNKK
-1091 SARYFDGRYIVPYD
+1091 SERSFGGRYIVPYD

-1130 SEWAII
+1130 SEWAIN

-1154 RILPHYETQKAAV
+1154 TIKSHYEITTCAV
-1167 FRNTDTYFLEGIT
+1167 IRSPETYFADSVS
-1180 FSSRGV
+1180 FSRTGV
-1186 YSPTFRLK
+1186 YSPTFRYGSKAAFDTEGSMIFQKFYYHNVFIGIMSSVITRFQTKNFIGHTVHTQVDELK
-1194 NNILYDKESSSIY
+1194 DLVSPIFINNKIGETV
-1207 SQRINELILIL
+1207 N
-1218 NSRMTRYLFKND
+1218 
-1230 IQHTISSD
+1230 
-1238 VDSLKEID
+1238 
-1246 IFVSNLNKLNIS
+1246 
-1258 QCTQIIKKQ
+1258 QIIEKQ

-1277 HEQIEIDRLVYEAYG
+1277 HERIEIDRLVYEAYG
-1292 LNEDDIQEVENWYV
+1292 LNDDDIQEVENWYV
-1306 RRYPKLAAAQKA
+1306 RRYLKLAAAQKA
-1318 NLEAK
+1318 NLEAR